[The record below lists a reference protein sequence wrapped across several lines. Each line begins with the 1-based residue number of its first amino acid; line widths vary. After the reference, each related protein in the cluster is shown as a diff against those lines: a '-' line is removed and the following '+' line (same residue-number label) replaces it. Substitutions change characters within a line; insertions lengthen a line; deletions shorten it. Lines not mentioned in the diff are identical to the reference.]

1 MPLAMNTLSH
11 TFPVKNIIFTSK
23 SYDRKGKIH
32 EAIEHHNR
40 EVPNPFRQEKFEK
53 MKTSPYAFFRGSNH
67 IFWSDFAGDWQINRF
82 GGSAFSRTWLEG
94 DAHVYNMGAYLNN
107 SGNIAFGFDD
117 YDDSLVADYQYDIW
131 RFATS
136 MVLDAW
142 ENKQLDDPELTEA
155 IQTFARVY
163 LKTISSYEQVD
174 LFSCSFNH
182 ENTCKP
188 LSKFLEKTSK
198 KYSRERML
206 KKWTEV
212 SNGNDRTFRAIEG
225 RLSPADPET
234 RQAIS
239 DAFQDYLNTIP
250 KEFAAVNALHNTI
263 LDVSERHG
271 AGTGSVGLKRY
282 YVLIRGNTDH
292 AYDDIIL
299 DIKQQV
305 QPTAFSYLSDE
316 EIKEYEYNFDNHAH
330 RHAEAY
336 RALAEYPDQ
345 HLGWLSMNGD
355 VFSVRERSPFKN
367 DFPTATLTQPKKYLK
382 MASQWATIMATKHL
396 RAARRLNHSLDQY
409 VFEATINRIAHDREE
424 EFAIFTAR
432 IAKSYAKQVRKDWLY
447 FCEGF

>member
-1 MPLAMNTLSH
+1 MLPGKHVALFKL
-11 TFPVKNIIFTSK
+11 KNIIFASK

-40 EVPNPFRQEKFEK
+40 DVQMPFRQEKFNK
-53 MKTSPYAFFRGSNH
+53 MKDSPYAFFRGSNH

-142 ENKQLDDPELTEA
+142 QNGKFQDELLSQA
-155 IQTFARVY
+155 LHIFAKTY
-163 LKTISSYEQVD
+163 LKTISSYERVD
-174 LFSCSFNH
+174 LFSCSFNQD
-182 ENTCKP
+182 NTCKP
-188 LSKFLEKTSK
+188 LAKFLAKTSK

-206 KKWTEV
+206 NKWTEV
-212 SNGNDRTFRAIEG
+212 GEGNVRKFRDIEG
-225 RLSPADPET
+225 KLSPADLET
-234 RQAIS
+234 RDKIRHSFVDYLKTTPKELSSIS
-239 DAFQDYLNTIP
+239 DT
-250 KEFAAVNALHNTI
+250 HNKI
-263 LDVSERHG
+263 LDVSERRG
-271 AGTGSVGLKRY
+271 AGTGSLGLKRY
-282 YVLIRGNTDH
+282 YVLIAGNTDH
-292 AYDDIIL
+292 AYDDLIL
-299 DIKQQV
+299 DIKQQE

-316 EIKEYEYNFDNHAH
+316 EIKEYEFNFENHAH

-336 RALAEYPDQ
+336 KALAEFPDQ
-345 HLGWLSMNGD
+345 NLGWLSFDGNF
-355 VFSVRERSPFKN
+355 FSVRERSPFKN
-367 DFPTATLTQPKKYLK
+367 DFPTETLEKPKTYFQ

-409 VFEATINRIAHDREE
+409 VFEATINRIARDREE
-424 EFAIFTAR
+424 EFAVFTTR

>member
-1 MPLAMNTLSH
+1 M
-11 TFPVKNIIFTSK
+11 KNIIFTSK

-40 EVPNPFRQEKFEK
+40 EVPSPLRQEKFEK
-53 MKTSPYAFFRGSNH
+53 MKASPYAFFRGSNH
-67 IFWSDFAGDWQINRF
+67 LFWSDFAGDWQINRF
-82 GGSAFSRTWLEG
+82 GGSAFSRTWLQG

-136 MVLDAW
+136 MILDAW
-142 ENKQLDDPELTEA
+142 ENKQLDDTQLTEA
-155 IQTFARVY
+155 IQTFAKAY
-163 LKTISSYEQVD
+163 LKTISSYQQVD
-174 LFSCSFNH
+174 VFSCSFNQ

-206 KKWTEV
+206 EKWTKV
-212 SNGNDRTFRAIEG
+212 SNGESRTFRAIEG
-225 RLSPADPET
+225 RLSPAAPET
-234 RQAIS
+234 RQAIT
-239 DAFQDYLNTIP
+239 DTFQDYLNTIP
-250 KEFAAVNALHNTI
+250 EEVAAVNELHNTI

-282 YVLIRGNTDH
+282 YVLIRGNTDQ

-299 DIKQQV
+299 DVKQQV

-345 HLGWLSMNGD
+345 HLGWLSMNRD

-367 DFPTATLTQPKKYLK
+367 DFPTETLTQPKKYLK

-424 EFAIFTAR
+424 EFAIFTTR